1 MALEK
6 KHSSSM
12 MTFGA
17 HRDLEK
23 IVQAPEVKSPSG
35 KQKRVNVNFDED
47 KHSRF
52 KVACARRGTS
62 ITEVVNELVDEWL
75 HENE

>member
-23 IVQAPEVKSPSG
+23 IVHAPEVKASSA

-47 KHSRF
+47 KHFRF

-62 ITEVVNELVDEWL
+62 ITDVINDLVDEWL
-75 HENE
+75 RKNE